1 MTMRSKFI
9 NVLFS
14 LQLILNSSEIS
25 ANAFENKSIRLS
37 GKDKSITRIVSLTS
51 LTSDIIYH
59 LSPESLKGRPDSSL
73 FLKIKKFNNIPIVS
87 KGRTPPNLEL
97 IISLKPDLVIGAKGF
112 HDKSLKTLNEIGIK
126 TLSTQLKDWSDLDS
140 LINEL
145 KLVTN
150 SKKNNLNDKLI
161 NCVNETGAKGD
172 EVVVLVS
179 TKPLL
184 APNSQSWAGS
194 LLSRF
199 NIKNLTS
206 TLESSSRLKG
216 YVNLSPEWLID
227 KNPDKLIL
235 IDFNN
240 DDLSKFY
247 KLPFWKDLNA
257 VKNNNISNFNY
268 YGLINAGSLET
279 INNAC
284 KQLKSI

>member
-1 MTMRSKFI
+1 MRPKFL
-9 NVLFS
+9 NVIIS
-14 LQLILNSSEIS
+14 LPLILNGSQIS
-25 ANAFENKSIRLS
+25 ANTFKNHSTILS
-37 GKDKSITRIVSLTS
+37 EKDKSIIRIVSLTS
-51 LTSDIIYH
+51 LSTDIIYH

-73 FLKIKKFNNIPIVS
+73 FLKRKKFNNIPIVS

-97 IISLKPDLVIGAKGF
+97 IVSLKPDLVIGAKGF
-112 HDKSLKTLNEIGIK
+112 HDKSLNALNEIGIK
-126 TLSTQLKDWSDLDS
+126 TLSTQLKNWSDLES
-140 LINEL
+140 IINEL

-150 SKKNNLNDKLI
+150 SKKTNLNDKLYNCI
-161 NCVNETGAKGD
+161 NGTDTKGN

-206 TLESSSRLKG
+206 KIESSGRLKG

-235 IDFNN
+235 IEFNN

>member
-1 MTMRSKFI
+1 MRPKFL
-9 NVLFS
+9 NVIIS
-14 LQLILNSSEIS
+14 LPLILNGSQIS
-25 ANAFENKSIRLS
+25 ANTFKNHSTMLS
-37 GKDKSITRIVSLTS
+37 EKDKSITRIVSLTS
-51 LTSDIIYH
+51 LSTDIIYH

-73 FLKIKKFNNIPIVS
+73 FLKRKKFNNIPIVS

-97 IISLKPDLVIGAKGF
+97 IVSLKPDLVIGAKGF
-112 HDKSLKTLNEIGIK
+112 HDKSLNALNEIGIK
-126 TLSTQLKDWSDLDS
+126 TLSTQLKNWSDLES
-140 LINEL
+140 IINEL

-150 SKKNNLNDKLI
+150 SKKTNLNDKLYNCI
-161 NCVNETGAKGD
+161 NGTDAKGN

-206 TLESSSRLKG
+206 KIESSGRLKG

-235 IDFNN
+235 IEFNN

>member
-1 MTMRSKFI
+1 MRPKFL
-9 NVLFS
+9 NVIIS
-14 LQLILNSSEIS
+14 LPLILNGSQIS
-25 ANAFENKSIRLS
+25 ANTFENHSTMLS
-37 GKDKSITRIVSLTS
+37 EKDKSITRIVSLTS
-51 LTSDIIYH
+51 LSTDIIYH

-73 FLKIKKFNNIPIVS
+73 FLNRKKFNNIPIVS

-112 HDKSLKTLNEIGIK
+112 HDKSLNALNEIGIK
-126 TLSTQLKDWSDLDS
+126 TLSTQLKDWSDLES
-140 LINEL
+140 IINEL

-150 SKKNNLNDKLI
+150 SKKTNLNDKLYNCI
-161 NCVNETGAKGD
+161 NGTDAKGN

-206 TLESSSRLKG
+206 KIESSGRLKG

-235 IDFNN
+235 IEFNN

>member
-1 MTMRSKFI
+1 MRPKFL
-9 NVLFS
+9 NVIIS
-14 LQLILNSSEIS
+14 LPLILNGSQIS
-25 ANAFENKSIRLS
+25 ANTFKNHSTILS
-37 GKDKSITRIVSLTS
+37 EKDKSIIRIVSLTS
-51 LTSDIIYH
+51 LSTDIIYH

-73 FLKIKKFNNIPIVS
+73 FLKRKNFNNIPIVS

-112 HDKSLKTLNEIGIK
+112 HDKSLNALNKIGIK
-126 TLSTQLKDWSDLDS
+126 TLSTQLKDWSDLES
-140 LINEL
+140 IINEL

-150 SKKNNLNDKLI
+150 SKKTNLNDKLY
-161 NCVNETGAKGD
+161 NCVTGTDAKGD

-206 TLESSSRLKG
+206 KIESSGRLKG

-235 IDFNN
+235 IEFNN

>member
-1 MTMRSKFI
+1 MRSKVI
-9 NVLFS
+9 NVIFS
-14 LQLILNSSEIS
+14 LPLILNGSQIS
-25 ANAFENKSIRLS
+25 ANTFENHSTMLS
-37 GKDKSITRIVSLTS
+37 EKDKSITRIVSLTS
-51 LTSDIIYH
+51 LSTDIIYH

-73 FLKIKKFNNIPIVS
+73 FLKRKKFNNIPIVS

-112 HDKSLKTLNEIGIK
+112 HDKSLNALNEIGIK
-126 TLSTQLKDWSDLDS
+126 TLSTQLKDWSDLES
-140 LINEL
+140 IINEL

-150 SKKNNLNDKLI
+150 SKKTNLNDKLY
-161 NCVNETGAKGD
+161 NCVNGRDAKGD

-206 TLESSSRLKG
+206 KIESSGRLKG

-235 IDFNN
+235 IKFSN

>member
-1 MTMRSKFI
+1 MRAKAKVL
-9 NVLFS
+9 NVFFS
-14 LQLILNSSEIS
+14 LTLIFNGSEIS
-25 ANAFENKSIRLS
+25 ANTFKNNSIRLS
-37 GKDKSITRIVSLTS
+37 EKDHSITRIVSLTS
-51 LTSDIIYH
+51 LTTDIIYH

-73 FLKIKKFNNIPIVS
+73 FLYRKNFNNIPIVS

-112 HDKSLKTLNEIGIK
+112 HDKSLKTLNEIGIN
-126 TLSTQLKDWSDLDS
+126 TLSTQLKDWSDLES
-140 LINEL
+140 IINQL
-145 KLVTN
+145 SLVTN
-150 SKKNNLNDKLI
+150 SKKNNLNDKLY
-161 NCVNETGAKGD
+161 NCFNNTDAKD
-172 EVVVLVS
+172 DDVVVLVS

-206 TLESSSRLKG
+206 KIDSSGRLKG

-227 KNPDKLIL
+227 KNPDKLIV
-235 IDFNN
+235 IEFNN

-247 KLPFWKDLNA
+247 KLPFWKDLKA
-257 VKNNNISNFNY
+257 VKNNNISKFKY

-284 KQLKSI
+284 NQLKNI

>member
-1 MTMRSKFI
+1 MRPKFL
-9 NVLFS
+9 NVIIS
-14 LQLILNSSEIS
+14 LPLILNGSQIS
-25 ANAFENKSIRLS
+25 ANTFKNHSTMLS
-37 GKDKSITRIVSLTS
+37 EKDKSITRIVSLTS
-51 LTSDIIYH
+51 LSTDIIYH

-73 FLKIKKFNNIPIVS
+73 FLKRKKFNNIPIVS

-97 IISLKPDLVIGAKGF
+97 IVSLKPDLVIGAKGF
-112 HDKSLKTLNEIGIK
+112 HDKSLNALNEIGIK
-126 TLSTQLKDWSDLDS
+126 TLSTQLKNWSDLES
-140 LINEL
+140 IINEL

-150 SKKNNLNDKLI
+150 SKKTNLNDKLYNCI
-161 NCVNETGAKGD
+161 NGTDSKGK

-206 TLESSSRLKG
+206 KIESSGRLKG

-235 IDFNN
+235 IEFNN

>member
-1 MTMRSKFI
+1 MRPKFL
-9 NVLFS
+9 NVIIS
-14 LQLILNSSEIS
+14 LPLILNGSQIS
-25 ANAFENKSIRLS
+25 ANTFENHSTMLS
-37 GKDKSITRIVSLTS
+37 EKDKSITRIVSLTS
-51 LTSDIIYH
+51 LSTDIIYH

-73 FLKIKKFNNIPIVS
+73 FLNRKKFNNIPIVS

-112 HDKSLKTLNEIGIK
+112 HDKSLNALNEIGIK
-126 TLSTQLKDWSDLDS
+126 TLSTQLKDWYDLES
-140 LINEL
+140 IINEL

-150 SKKNNLNDKLI
+150 SKKTNLNDKLYNCI
-161 NCVNETGAKGD
+161 NGTDAKGN

-206 TLESSSRLKG
+206 KIESSGRLKG

-227 KNPDKLIL
+227 KNPEKLIL
-235 IDFNN
+235 IEFNN